1 MGHRNEQGMPPGPPE
16 GALPGEAEAPGARRE
31 RMRTERKRRK
41 VSLIAALVVNVVTV
55 IVVAI
60 VIVAI
65 LLPGYR
71 RSFTAAKAVKGA
83 DEVWIVVR
91 TSEASM
97 RENETD
103 FIRAQD
109 GLRNS
114 LQELVESGG
123 NNVYAYVRDGYPDQ
137 SWVESNLPED
147 MRKWLEGLFPAP
159 ESKPEGTEGTD
170 SQDGGT
176 GTGAG
181 KDSQEVRP

>member
-1 MGHRNEQGMPPGPPE
+1 MDRSEERGGPPPQRAGE
-16 GALPGEAEAPGARRE
+16 GTGLPAEPVSRAEGPRP
-31 RMRTERKRRK
+31 ERKRRR
-41 VSLIAALVVNVVTV
+41 VSLIAALVVNAVTV